1 MAGSFGIPEIVEYL
15 TSMGLRLAN
24 VDEEQQIIEL
34 AFHGSQGQWRMIVG
48 IQQGGDVR
56 KLLFV
61 APHINALTAKKRL
74 ECLEALMAINYR
86 ITIGKFGLDLDDGE
100 IRLEETV
107 PIGEEGLSLA
117 QFQFVF
123 GALTQTVAIY
133 HSLIPRIVYGHL
145 SALEALEACEREFME
160 ENESE
165 TQPGDLSFEPPPAG
179 SEVAPE
185 LDATDVLA
193 EISRIL
199 EEPKDQD

>member
-1 MAGSFGIPEIVEYL
+1 MAGSFGIPELVEYL
-15 TSMGLRLAN
+15 TSMGLRIAN

-107 PIGEEGLSLA
+107 PIGDEGLSLA

-160 ENESE
+160 ENEGE
-165 TQPGDLSFEPPPAG
+165 TQPGDLSFEPPPDG

-199 EEPKDQD
+199 EEPKDQE